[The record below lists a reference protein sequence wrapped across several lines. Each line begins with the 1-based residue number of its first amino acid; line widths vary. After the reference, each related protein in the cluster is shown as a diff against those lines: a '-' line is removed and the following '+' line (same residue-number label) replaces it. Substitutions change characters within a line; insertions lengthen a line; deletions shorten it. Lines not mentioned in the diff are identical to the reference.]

1 MCALIYLIND
11 ADEGRQMKMQSW
23 EVGQMVRVGFLNFVA
38 RYHLAQT
45 KEWILANKEGDKVYL
60 FTAYNGC
67 IQIDVDGAAEL
78 IAKDKRLAELREMRA
93 QQRDDELA
101 AKKAAIDKLFAA

>member
-1 MCALIYLIND
+1 MNMS
-11 ADEGRQMKMQSW
+11 QKW
-23 EVGQMVRVGFLNFVA
+23 EVGETVKVGVLTLVA
-38 RYHLAQT
+38 RRHLEHAG
-45 KEWILANKEGDKVYL
+45 EWLMSNKDGDKVYL

>member
-1 MCALIYLIND
+1 
-11 ADEGRQMKMQSW
+11 MKMQSW

-67 IQIDVDGAAEL
+67 IQIDVDGAA
-78 IAKDKRLAELREMRA
+78 
-93 QQRDDELA
+93 
-101 AKKAAIDKLFAA
+101 KKAAIDKLFAA

>member
-1 MCALIYLIND
+1 MNMS
-11 ADEGRQMKMQSW
+11 QKW
-23 EVGQMVRVGFLNFVA
+23 EVGETVKVGVLTLVA
-38 RYHLAQT
+38 RRHLAQT
-45 KEWILANKEGDKVYL
+45 KEWILANKDGDKVFL
-60 FTAYNGC
+60 ITAYNGC